1 MAKDGKLYWIG
12 PGNFMGAS
20 FGQEIKGEVAK
31 EDLVKLKKRGHI
43 SSTSLKPDVSTDS
56 AAKIKI
62 KELNEKI
69 KELKQAFDVL
79 TVDNAEL
86 TKEVEDLKKVN
97 GELKEMLK

>member
-20 FGQEIKGEVAK
+20 FGEEIKGDIDSN
-31 EDLVKLKKRGHI
+31 DLKKLKKRGHI
-43 SSTSLKPDVSTDS
+43 SSTSLKPDVSVDS
-56 AAKIKI
+56 AAKVKI

-69 KELKQAFDVL
+69 KEIKQAFDVL

-86 TKEVEDLKKVN
+86 KKEVENLKKDN
-97 GELKEMLK
+97 DELKGMLK